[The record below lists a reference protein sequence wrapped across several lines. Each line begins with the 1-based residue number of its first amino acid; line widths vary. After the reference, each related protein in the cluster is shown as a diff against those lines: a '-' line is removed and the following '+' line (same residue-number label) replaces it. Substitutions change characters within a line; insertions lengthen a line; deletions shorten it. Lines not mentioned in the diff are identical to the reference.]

1 MQDFQK
7 QKADNVT
14 ISAMYT
20 LQGKKRTFEGRKMR
34 KEKDK

>member
-14 ISAMYT
+14 ISAMFT
-20 LQGKKRTFEGRKMR
+20 LQGKKRTFEARKMS
-34 KEKDK
+34 KEKNR